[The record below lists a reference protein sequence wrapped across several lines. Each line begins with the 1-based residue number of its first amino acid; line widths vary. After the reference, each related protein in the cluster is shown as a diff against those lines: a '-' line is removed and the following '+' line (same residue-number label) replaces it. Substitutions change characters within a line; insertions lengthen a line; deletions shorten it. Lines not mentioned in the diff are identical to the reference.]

1 MQRLDLDIDPFAN
14 DPGRWAASLANNAE
28 LLLGALDAAECKSVA
43 EVGAYAGDF
52 TRILLLWA
60 ERAGA
65 TVTAIDPLPKP
76 PLEELDAERDDLT
89 LVRATSHEALK
100 TIQLPDA
107 VILDGDHNYF
117 TVDGELRTVAGRDGD
132 EPLSHFTFHDVG
144 WPHAR

>member
-43 EVGAYAGDF
+43 EVGSYAGDF
-52 TRILLLWA
+52 TRVLLLWA

-65 TVTAIDPLPKP
+65 TVLAIDPLPKP
-76 PLEELDAERDDLT
+76 PLEQLDAERDDLE
-89 LVRATSHEALK
+89 LVRAVSHDALQ
-100 TIQLPDA
+100 TIELPDA

-117 TVDGELRTVAGRDGD
+117 TVAGELRIIAERADAAG
-132 EPLSHFTFHDVG
+132 
-144 WPHAR
+144 